1 MDEIIFI
8 NEPPSSLL
16 NAAFNAVSEYEN
28 ICPKRLSSSE
38 VIKLYPLKPSRDV
51 CFVLARFDGE
61 CYDHLRSLGV
71 SIYGPQVILHYV
83 RENKPLPNLPYPLF
97 STALLNATATVTSVT
112 GAQRKQIFDSIQML
126 HGSVSRDL
134 TDNVNVIVTA
144 KVGSKKYLVGASRN
158 LHILLPDWIT
168 EAWRLSEIQ
177 DPIDM
182 MLGIYTE
189 KYRVPIF
196 SQLVIC
202 VSGLSVEERKEVSD
216 LVSKHGG
223 KYSGV
228 MKIGETTHLVTRQA
242 SGTKYVHAKKW
253 KIQIISIKWLID
265 SVDKGYA
272 LDEEDYRVDQV
283 KTKSSTPT
291 PNTQQNEISFD
302 NISAISYVGAASKV
316 DETRSVCFRESAQVV
331 QSGSSI
337 LSGCSIRFSDCK
349 KDEVHLYSSIVRE
362 LGGKL
367 CTELFDQVTEM
378 LTHVVVGSTPSSNGM
393 SREKGVKYVKGAW
406 LLACRDSKVRI
417 PEDEYLIP
425 EINENL
431 QRLEDEVDVTS
442 TNIDA
447 ADFQLIN
454 QYFTGGLADDEFQ
467 DEATE
472 TKAAIQDFAKTTI
485 RPEIADEVKHP
496 EVSEISYPGGCFS
509 NLIFSFHKELSDADV
524 VKYTDIIKTAGGCI
538 SDNERNVNF
547 LVAPFFVINLPP
559 ISSCEFVTIGWIS
572 YCIHEKS
579 LCLQEI
585 RKEYAFKPVLHKPG
599 PPPLSGCV
607 ISLSGFVG
615 NDRSLL
621 TSYAQALGA
630 VVQECFLRKSVASRN
645 LAASTHLIAAKP
657 DGRKWPAA
665 QQWGLPAVN
674 RLWLY
679 KCAETWSLVNEC
691 EFPVYDTSKDSKI
704 SNNEDLTVSSKEVK
718 ISECGML
725 KNISSCRKSASGKTT
740 ENSENNLAL
749 SNLAETMQTP
759 DWLQDFREGRL
770 SKLNSS
776 LHSSSYS
783 YKPSPTF
790 SVQVSRCLKNAV
802 QETSAL
808 PKRKLELSDP
818 GEEEDSL
825 CLRGVVICVAKHLSS
840 RQVELNEIV
849 KKLGG
854 DFKWTYNPEVC
865 THMIS
870 ETSPDDALPPSTP
883 SPSVPV
889 TPSTCPE
896 RQIVYADVAAAK
908 QDGKYL
914 VNPKWLTSCMVACY
928 RLPESDFPP
937 KCVDGKTSVSTSPV
951 EPQPKVPRVA
961 SLNLFGDVNR
971 RLEMMI
977 SGNKTNCFRNGFKNN
992 FKENID
998 PTTETDGNHQQFL
1011 NEEGQN
1017 LVNGEFIDPP
1027 FPSVPTGQRRLRR
1040 NPRRSNY
1047 STNNHSDTTITSH
1060 ESKVDSDNGNDR
1072 SNVGNPNNPNNNID
1086 LVQPGQMITVRWKYE
1101 DDTLH
1106 QTTTTTS
1113 TDLVISKANCEK
1125 NQSENKIEQTLLR
1138 ENITQKSDNQS
1149 SFKSPIQKQQPQ
1161 PDCLSPK
1168 PNYVI
1173 SFTGLSLD
1181 ERDHYAEIVER
1192 LGGEVDNLTTLSER
1206 TTHLIVYAPTR
1217 SEKCLICL
1225 ASGKWMLHKSYLDAC
1240 SRESCWVDEA
1250 AYEWGGPGT
1259 EPLLMQLSPF
1269 PCPPGG
1275 PNILHQQKTAQIR
1288 DLARSARR
1296 WRLSGGKAF
1305 HNWKVIF
1312 GPGCDKESSFRRII
1326 EAGGGKVLSSNP
1338 PYPPPHE
1345 VTHAF
1350 FKTGGNSTSALS
1362 NLPRNYSWLRID
1374 YLCSYLSSGQE
1385 ISKLEFAL

>member
-1 MDEIIFI
+1 MDEIIFV

-28 ICPKRLSSSE
+28 ICPKRLSSPE

-126 HGSVSRDL
+126 HGCVSRDL

-158 LHILLPDWIT
+158 LQILLPDWIT

-393 SREKGVKYVKGAW
+393 SREKGVKYIKGAW

-425 EINENL
+425 EINENF

-467 DEATE
+467 DEAIE
-472 TKAAIQDFAKTTI
+472 TKEAIQDFAKTTI
-485 RPEIADEVKHP
+485 RPETADEVKHP
-496 EVSEISYPGGCFS
+496 EVSETSYPGGCFS
-509 NLIFSFHKELSDADV
+509 NLVFSFHKELSDADV

-615 NDRSLL
+615 NDRNLL

-718 ISECGML
+718 IRECGML
-725 KNISSCRKSASGKTT
+725 KNIPSCRKSASGKTT
-740 ENSENNLAL
+740 ENSEYNLAL

-870 ETSPDDALPPSTP
+870 ETSLDDALPPSTP
-883 SPSVPV
+883 SSSVPV

-937 KCVDGKTSVSTSPV
+937 KCVDGKTSVSTSPA
-951 EPQPKVPRVA
+951 EPQPKVARVA

-977 SGNKTNCFRNGFKNN
+977 TGNKTNCFRNGFKNN
-992 FKENID
+992 FKENMD

-1047 STNNHSDTTITSH
+1047 STNNHPDTTITSH

-1101 DDTLH
+1101 DDTPH
-1106 QTTTTTS
+1106 QSTTTS
-1113 TDLVISKANCEK
+1113 TDLVISKAKCEK
-1125 NQSENKIEQTLLR
+1125 NQSEDKIEQTLLR

-1350 FKTGGNSTSALS
+1350 FKTSGNSTSALS

-1385 ISKLEFAL
+1385 ISKSEFAL

>member
-472 TKAAIQDFAKTTI
+472 TKEAIQDFAKTTI

-740 ENSENNLAL
+740 ENSEYNLAL

-870 ETSPDDALPPSTP
+870 ETSLDDALPPSTP
-883 SPSVPV
+883 SSSVPV

-914 VNPKWLTSCMVACY
+914 VNPKWLTSCMVACC

-951 EPQPKVPRVA
+951 EPQPKVARVA

-977 SGNKTNCFRNGFKNN
+977 TGNKTNCFRNGFKNN
-992 FKENID
+992 FKENMD

-1027 FPSVPTGQRRLRR
+1027 FPSVPMGQRRLRR

-1072 SNVGNPNNPNNNID
+1072 SNVGNSNNPNNNID

-1350 FKTGGNSTSALS
+1350 FKTGSNSTSALS

-1385 ISKLEFAL
+1385 ISKSEFAL

>member
-1 MDEIIFI
+1 MDEIIFV

-28 ICPKRLSSSE
+28 ICPKRLSSCE
-38 VIKLYPLKPSRDV
+38 VIKLYPLKPSKDV

-272 LDEEDYRVDQV
+272 LDEEDYRVDQA

-331 QSGSSI
+331 SIQSGSSI

-378 LTHVVVGSTPSSNGM
+378 LTHVVVGSIPSSNNM
-393 SREKGVKYVKGAW
+393 SREKGVKYIKGAW

-425 EINENL
+425 EINENF

-467 DEATE
+467 DEAVE
-472 TKAAIQDFAKTTI
+472 TRGVIQGFDKTSI

-496 EVSEISYPGGCFS
+496 EASEISHLGGCFS
-509 NLIFSFHKELSDADV
+509 NLVFSFHKELSDADII
-524 VKYTDIIKTAGGCI
+524 KCTDIIKTAGGCI
-538 SDNERNVNF
+538 SDNEHNVNF
-547 LVAPFFVINLPP
+547 LVTPFFVTNLPL
-559 ISSCEFVTIGWIS
+559 ISSCEFVTVGWIS

-585 RKEYAFKPVLHKPG
+585 RKECAFKPVLHKPG

-615 NDRSLL
+615 NDRGLL

-645 LAASTHLIAAKP
+645 LAASTHLVAAKP

-665 QQWGLPAVN
+665 QQWGLPAVS

-691 EFPVYDTSKDSKI
+691 EFPVYDTSKDSRI
-704 SNNEDLTVSSKEVK
+704 SNNEDLTVISEEVK
-718 ISECGML
+718 VRECGML
-725 KNISSCRKSASGKTT
+725 KNIPSFRKSASGKTT
-740 ENSENNLAL
+740 ENPEYNLAL

-759 DWLQDFREGRL
+759 DWLQDFREGRS

-776 LHSSSYS
+776 LHSLSYS

-808 PKRKLELSDP
+808 PKRKLELSDD
-818 GEEEDSL
+818 EEDSL

-840 RQVELNEIV
+840 RQVELNDIV

-870 ETSPDDALPPSTP
+870 ETSPDDTLPPSTP
-883 SPSVPV
+883 STIPV

-896 RQIVYADVAAAK
+896 GQLVYADVAAAK

-914 VNPKWLTSCMVACY
+914 VNPKWLTSCMVACC

-937 KCVDGKTSVSTSPV
+937 TCLDGKTSVSTSPV
-951 EPQPKVPRVA
+951 EPQPKAARVA
-961 SLNLFGDVNR
+961 SLNLFGDINR
-971 RLEMMI
+971 RLGMMI
-977 SGNKTNCFRNGFKNN
+977 AGNKTNCFQNGFKNN
-992 FKENID
+992 FKENMD
-998 PTTETDGNHQQFL
+998 PTTNTDGSHQQFL
-1011 NEEGQN
+1011 NKEDQN
-1017 LVNGEFIDPP
+1017 LENGEFIDSQ
-1027 FPSVPTGQRRLRR
+1027 FPSVPTGHRRLRR

-1047 STNNHSDTTITSH
+1047 STTNRSDTTITSH
-1060 ESKVDSDNGNDR
+1060 ESKSNNDNDNDR
-1072 SNVGNPNNPNNNID
+1072 SK
-1086 LVQPGQMITVRWKYE
+1086 VRWKYE
-1101 DDTLH
+1101 DDTPH
-1106 QTTTTTS
+1106 QTTTTTTTTS

-1149 SFKSPIQKQQPQ
+1149 SFKSPIQKQQQPQQ

-1168 PNYVI
+1168 RNYII
-1173 SFTGLSLD
+1173 SFTGLSLE
-1181 ERDHYAEIVER
+1181 ERDRYAEIVER
-1192 LGGEVDNLTTLSER
+1192 LGGEVDNLTTLSEK

-1275 PNILHQQKTAQIR
+1275 PTLSHQQKAAQIR

-1326 EAGGGKVLSSNP
+1326 EAGGGKVLSSSP
-1338 PYPPPHE
+1338 PYPPAHE

-1350 FKTGGNSTSALS
+1350 VKINNNSAIIPST
-1362 NLPRNYSWLRID
+1362 LPRNYSWLRID
-1374 YLCSYLSSGQE
+1374 YLCSYLSSGEE
-1385 ISKLEFAL
+1385 ISKSEFTL

>member
-1 MDEIIFI
+1 MDEIIFV

-177 DPIDM
+177 DPLDM

-467 DEATE
+467 DEAIE
-472 TKAAIQDFAKTTI
+472 TKEAIQDFAKTTI

-547 LVAPFFVINLPP
+547 LVAPFFVISLPP

-725 KNISSCRKSASGKTT
+725 KNISSCRKSASSKTT
-740 ENSENNLAL
+740 ENSEYNLAL

-865 THMIS
+865 THIIS
-870 ETSPDDALPPSTP
+870 ETSLDDALPPSTP
-883 SPSVPV
+883 SSSVPV

-951 EPQPKVPRVA
+951 EPQPKVARVA

-977 SGNKTNCFRNGFKNN
+977 TGNKTNCFRNGFKNN
-992 FKENID
+992 FKENMD

-1072 SNVGNPNNPNNNID
+1072 SNVGNPNNNID

-1113 TDLVISKANCEK
+1113 TDLVILKANCEK
-1125 NQSENKIEQTLLR
+1125 SQSENKIEQILLR

-1350 FKTGGNSTSALS
+1350 FKTSGNSTSALS

-1385 ISKLEFAL
+1385 ISKSEFAL

>member
-472 TKAAIQDFAKTTI
+472 TKEAIQDFAKTTI

-740 ENSENNLAL
+740 ENSEYNLAL

-870 ETSPDDALPPSTP
+870 ETSLDDALPPSTP
-883 SPSVPV
+883 SSVPV

-951 EPQPKVPRVA
+951 EPQPKVARVA
-961 SLNLFGDVNR
+961 SLNLFGDVSR

-977 SGNKTNCFRNGFKNN
+977 TGNKTNCFRNGFKNN
-992 FKENID
+992 FKENMD

-1047 STNNHSDTTITSH
+1047 STNNHSNTTITSH

-1113 TDLVISKANCEK
+1113 TGLVISKANCEK
-1125 NQSENKIEQTLLR
+1125 NQSENKIEQTLR

-1326 EAGGGKVLSSNP
+1326 EAGGGKVSKKRFITLSICV
-1338 PYPPPHE
+1338 YDKYTVH
-1345 VTHAF
+1345 
-1350 FKTGGNSTSALS
+1350 
-1362 NLPRNYSWLRID
+1362 I
-1374 YLCSYLSSGQE
+1374 
-1385 ISKLEFAL
+1385 